1 MMFTAK
7 AIETEEAAMR
17 IHKERGRVGRDSG
30 KGILKE
36 V

>member
-1 MMFTAK
+1 MMFIVK
-7 AIETEEAAMR
+7 VIEIEEVVMR
-17 IHKERGRVGRDSG
+17 IYKERGRVGRDSG